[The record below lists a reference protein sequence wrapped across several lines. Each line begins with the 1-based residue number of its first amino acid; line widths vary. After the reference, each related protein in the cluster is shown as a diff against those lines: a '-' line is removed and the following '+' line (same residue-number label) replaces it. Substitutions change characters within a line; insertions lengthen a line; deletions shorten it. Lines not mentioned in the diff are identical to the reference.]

1 MISWWSHFESFSWF
15 DQDKV
20 TSKLNELSQLCQL
33 VRMVTVN
40 QGLSKA
46 LQNRRRGQ
54 QLTRCKWEM
63 KSERKKN
70 EVQEKDSIYVS
81 EKAVTGDAH
90 AFLNQRDVKL
100 SGANINIQFTKI
112 NKMKKTCTVTD
123 TVKGSAWAS
132 AALMTL
138 MTSIRSALCE
148 HEWMLRTRLM

>member
-1 MISWWSHFESFSWF
+1 
-15 DQDKV
+15 
-20 TSKLNELSQLCQL
+20 
-33 VRMVTVN
+33 
-40 QGLSKA
+40 
-46 LQNRRRGQ
+46 
-54 QLTRCKWEM
+54 M

-123 TVKGSAWAS
+123 TVKGSA
-132 AALMTL
+132 
-138 MTSIRSALCE
+138 
-148 HEWMLRTRLM
+148 